1 MPRTT
6 RWIRLLAIAAA
17 CLVPL
22 GASAFMQAIPDELT
36 SKSDEEK
43 LRWLNSEFEQA
54 YTLQLQVAKERYEQK
69 MARKDEILQ
78 TLANNAFE
86 REKLIAEAQ
95 EETRRELAQAAQQT
109 DLAFGGAAICL
120 VLLGGLAW
128 WQWGRR
134 VTVEM
139 DGDTSVSRAE
149 RARADIRQ
157 TLEALDSTGKPSTP
171 PRRPPR
177 T

>member
-6 RWIRLLAIAAA
+6 TWIRLLAIAIT
-17 CLVPL
+17 CLAPL
-22 GASAFMQAIPDELT
+22 GAFAFMQAIPEELT
-36 SKSDEEK
+36 SKSEEEK

-54 YTLQLQVAKERYEQK
+54 YTLQLQVAKERYEEK
-69 MARKDEILQ
+69 MARKDTVLQ
-78 TLANNAFE
+78 TLADKAFE
-86 REKLIAEAQ
+86 REKLITEAQ
-95 EETRRELAQAAQQT
+95 EETRRELAQAARET

-120 VLLGGLAW
+120 ALLGGLAW

-134 VTVEM
+134 VTVEV
-139 DGDTSVSRAE
+139 DSDASVSRAE
-149 RARADIRQ
+149 RARAEIRE
-157 TLEALDSTGKPSTP
+157 TLEALEASRKSST